1 MQLLQTGC
9 PRLSIEIDESA
20 INAASEAK
28 LKMELN
34 LQQQIKFQLRN
45 NLTTSN

>member
-9 PRLSIEIDESA
+9 PGLSIETDESA

-28 LKMELN
+28 LENGNKPETADK
-34 LQQQIKFQLRN
+34 IAITK
-45 NLTTSN
+45 